1 MVPVCRPA
9 SVRPLIRAVL
19 AASACALV
27 FLVAAATASAQ
38 TSTGGL
44 RGFVKDDT
52 GAVLVGVTVEAASP
66 VRIGGAAVD
75 VTDAQGLYRLE
86 NLPPGT
92 YTLVYSLQGFSTVRH
107 EGIRVEVGRTIQVDA
122 ILKVGAVEQSI
133 TVTGESPVVD
143 ALHAGVT
150 SNFNNDWLQS
160 VPTAR
165 QSYFDVVTYA
175 PSVKINQ
182 VPNDSRFVIF
192 GSSSDQN
199 SFQYEGVEISAV
211 SNGGVWDFPSPDMM
225 QEVEVKA
232 VGVSAEYSN
241 FQGGVINIV
250 LKSGGNQFH
259 GTESVY
265 WTPTS
270 WVGNNTPSEQ
280 FPYHIDYNRQA
291 TLELGGPIVKDRV
304 WFYAAAPWSMSQSS
318 GVGVDPAYA
327 HGGHATKPFVKSTF
341 RFTNH
346 DAGDFTWDDNIFCCG
361 ATASR
366 TAPIETQT
374 IEHGHNP
381 VLAGHYTHTFGSATL
396 FELKGGGIYIRD
408 NFTPFTDDFAT
419 PGRSDSGT
427 GFSLV
432 NATTGSR
439 QVHNRTTIDASV
451 AHSGAALIT
460 GTHDLKVGLQEVYAT
475 QQTNT
480 LTFSNVSYSDLN
492 GAKDQATFKDPAVT
506 GGRIRQLGGYL
517 QDNWSV
523 NDRVTLNLGVRYDHT
538 TGDIQPMDS
547 QTTLL
552 GVNTT
557 FPSAPSNVSYPG
569 IPDLISFN
577 NVSPRLGM
585 TVRLDQ
591 SGQTVFKTN
600 YARLYGKLATSMF
613 NSKSPGN
620 TPSDTERYNPATGR
634 YDIPISIVNNQ
645 TNFAIDPAL
654 RNQYTDQYFVGIE
667 RQLMAG
673 MGIDASFVIKKEG
686 DFIRLDD
693 VGGTY
698 APVVINNVFRGTL
711 YPITAFNR
719 TSASSASLFE
729 VVNRTDFNQDFK
741 AFFVQLNKR
750 FSNAWQA
757 QASYTWQDAKAYAT
771 GTVTGSTQQDFS
783 ALSSTAGFGRT
794 PNDLINAYG
803 PTPTNSTNS
812 VKLSSTYRAPLDL
825 VIGARYSYESGRP
838 FGRLIT
844 ARLNQGNVAILAEP
858 RGAYFMDPVNDLQ
871 IRIDKDIKLPNR
883 QSVRLSLDMFNIFDS
898 GTVLTVL
905 NNSTTQ
911 GDAAFAQTNTVV
923 RPRTFTVGLRY
934 QF

>member
-1 MVPVCRPA
+1 MERFCRSA
-9 SVRPLIRAVL
+9 SVHSTATALIPPCAFAL
-19 AASACALV
+19 AL
-27 FLVAAATASAQ
+27 LIAATASAQ
-38 TSTGGL
+38 TATGGL

-66 VRIGGAAVD
+66 ARIGGAAVEA
-75 VTDAQGLYRLE
+75 TDAQGLYRFE
-86 NLPPGT
+86 NLPPGE
-92 YTLVYSLQGFSTVRH
+92 YSVVYSLQGFRTVRR

-122 ILKVGAVEQSI
+122 QMQVGAVEQSI
-133 TVTGESPVVD
+133 TVAGESPVVD

-150 SNFNNDWLQS
+150 SNFNKDWLQS

-232 VGVSAEYSN
+232 VGVSAEYAN
-241 FQGGVINIV
+241 FQGGVVNIV
-250 LKSGGNQFH
+250 LKSGSNQFH
-259 GTESVY
+259 GIESAYV
-265 WTPTS
+265 TPAA
-270 WVGNNTPSEQ
+270 WVGNNTPKEQ
-280 FPYHIDYNRQA
+280 FPYHIDYSYQA
-291 TLELGGPIVKDRV
+291 TGELGGPILKDRV
-304 WFYAAAPWSMSQSS
+304 WFYGAAPWGKSQSS
-318 GVGVDPAYA
+318 NVGVDPAFA
-327 HGGHATKPFVKSTF
+327 HGGHSTKPFVKTTL
-341 RFTNH
+341 RFSDH
-346 DAGDFTWDDNIFCCG
+346 DAGDLTWDDNIFCCA

-366 TAPIETQT
+366 QAPVETQT

-381 VLAGHYTHTFGSATL
+381 VVAGHYTHTFGSATL

-408 NFTPFTDDFAT
+408 NFTPFTDDFST

-432 NATTGSR
+432 NAASASR
-439 QVHNRTTIDASV
+439 QVHNRTTIDASL
-451 AHSGAALIT
+451 AHSGASFIK
-460 GTHDLKVGLQEVYAT
+460 GTHDLKVGVQDVYAT
-475 QQTNT
+475 QVTNT

-506 GGRIRQLGGYL
+506 GGRIRQIGGYV

-538 TGDIQPMDS
+538 LGDIQPMDS
-547 QTTLL
+547 QTTLI
-552 GVNTT
+552 GISTT
-557 FPSAPSNVSYPG
+557 FPSASTNVTYPG
-569 IPDLISFN
+569 IPDLIKFD
-577 NVSPRLGM
+577 NVSPRLGA
-585 TVRLDQ
+585 TVRLDR

-600 YARLYGKLATSMF
+600 YARLYGKLATAMF
-613 NSKSPGN
+613 NSKSAGN
-620 TPSDTERYNPATGR
+620 TPSDTERFNPASGK
-634 YDIPISIVNNQ
+634 YDIPVSIVNNQ
-645 TNFAIDPAL
+645 INFAIDPAL
-654 RNQYTDQYFVGIE
+654 RNQYTDQYFVGVE
-667 RQLMAG
+667 RQLRAG
-673 MGIDASFVIKKEG
+673 MGLDASFVVKKEG
-686 DFIRLDD
+686 DFIRLND

-698 APVVINNVFRGTL
+698 APVLITNVFRGAA
-711 YPITAFNR
+711 YPITAYNR
-719 TSASSASLFE
+719 TSPSAASLFE
-729 VVNRTDFNQDFK
+729 VVNRTDFKQDFK

-757 QASYTWQDAKAYAT
+757 QASYTWQDAEAYAT
-771 GTVTGSTQQDFS
+771 GTVTGSTQQDFAS
-783 ALSSTAGFGRT
+783 LSSTAGFGRT

-844 ARLNQGNVAILAEP
+844 ARLNQGNTTILAEP
-858 RGAYFMDPVNDLQ
+858 RGAYDMEAVNDLQ
-871 IRIDKDIKLPNR
+871 IRVDKDFRLPNR
-883 QSVRLSLDMFNIFDS
+883 QSVRVSLDMFNIFDT